1 MCVWIT
7 LVMSASENSFYS
19 CKRYLKFSLDCSNVY
34 IGILKARPYSEE
46 YTSFSDISLKN
57 TSLINLEGNV
67 FDKMTNLKS
76 LYMSNNLLETLDYR
90 LFSKLKNLMHLDLRN
105 NKLVNLSDR
114 RLFKTQR
121 SLLRLLLAYNKLTLL
136 HVTVLSPLKSLK
148 ILDLSNNPLVC
159 ECQLHPTFV
168 WCERNR
174 LETNA
179 TCQFPA
185 LYTGSPWAVLELQNC
200 TESNLPVTSSHS
212 TSPTIFSDS
221 TFLFGGICIIVLIA
235 CICLAVSVCWRKFH
249 NISVR
254 SNELDSNLR
263 LMYDV

>member
-1 MCVWIT
+1 M
-7 LVMSASENSFYS
+7 MAASENSFYS
-19 CKRYLKFSLDCSNVY
+19 CKQYLKFSWDCSNVY
-34 IGILKARPYSEE
+34 IGILKAWPYSGD
-46 YTSFSDISLKN
+46 YTSLSDISLKN

-76 LYMSNNLLETLDYR
+76 LYMSNNLLETLEYR

-168 WCERNR
+168 WCERSR

-185 LYTGSPWAVLELQNC
+185 LYTGSPWTVLELENC

-212 TSPTIFSDS
+212 ASPTTLSDS
-221 TFLFGGICIIVLIA
+221 TFLFGGICGIVLLV

-249 NISVR
+249 KISVR
-254 SNELDSNLR
+254 SNELYSKLR
-263 LMYDV
+263 LMHDV

>member
-1 MCVWIT
+1 VI
-7 LVMSASENSFYS
+7 SASDNSFCS

-34 IGILKARPYSEE
+34 MGTLKARPYSED
-46 YTSFSDISLKN
+46 YTTFSDIILKN
-57 TSLINLEGNV
+57 TSLTDLEGNV
-67 FDKMTNLKS
+67 FDNMTNLKS

-105 NKLVNLSDR
+105 NRLVNLSDR
-114 RLFKTQR
+114 RLFKSQR
-121 SLLRLLLAYNKLTLL
+121 SLLRLLLAYNNLTLL

-148 ILDLSNNPLVC
+148 ILDLSNNPFVC

-168 WCERNR
+168 WCERSG

-185 LYTGSPWAVLELQNC
+185 LYTGSPWTVLESQNC
-200 TESNLPVTSSHS
+200 TESTLPVTSSHS

-221 TFLFGGICIIVLIA
+221 TFLFSGICVILLLV
-235 CICLAVSVCWRKFH
+235 CICLTVSVCWRKFH
-249 NISVR
+249 KNSFR
-254 SNELDSNLR
+254 SHELYSNLR
-263 LMYDV
+263 NI